1 MGAWKDNCW
10 QLLSKQLHH
19 LRIKCLLIC
28 LFLGKG
34 RRHMLSSQKG
44 VAPVWTSM
52 WVRCRLCC
60 PEPCVQADRVEDM
73 STLQRLDRFPPMRLE
88 TNATGQL
95 GMCNLSNLGMCNL
108 SFLTIIRQKGLSF
121 LTIRQKVWGTPIII
135 RQLLWHMLLIAWWWW
150 WPCLW
155 LGRGANN
162 GRSMWHRC
170 GRCWWSRC
178 GRCWTRC
185 RCCNRLDRW
194 HRGNTW
200 CSRCCNT
207 WSRCPGHSDTCRC
220 GAWWLSRCAR
230 CCHTGCGCSRHRR
243 HRCGR
248 CCHNGC
254 IRHRR
259 GRCCDTGCTRLI
271 RHIGCR
277 QDRCRC
283 WQWWRMHMTVLSVG
297 CGLSCKYTMQITI
310 ISSCTTTSLPSL
322 DIHPCWIL
330 KAKSNTEK
338 KKYIHLQ
345 QFQQHQQHQ
354 PQAATTTT
362 TTT

>member
-10 QLLSKQLHH
+10 QWLSKQFHH
-19 LRIKCLLIC
+19 LRVKCLLIC
-28 LFLGKG
+28 LFPGKG

-52 WVRCRLCC
+52 WVRCWLCC
-60 PEPCVQADRVEDM
+60 PEPCVQADRVENM
-73 STLQRLDRFPPMRLE
+73 SALQRFDSFLPMRLE
-88 TNATGQL
+88 TNATGQTVL
-95 GMCNLSNLGMCNL
+95 FLSMCNL
-108 SFLTIIRQKGLSF
+108 RLSF

-162 GRSMWHRC
+162 CRSMWHRC
-170 GRCWWSRC
+170 GRRWWSRCARCCHTWSRCARCWKRSGWC

-185 RCCNRLDRW
+185 RCCNRCAGATLGAAGVATRGAGALDTRI
-194 HRGNTW
+194 RADVAFDG
-200 CSRCCNT
+200 SA
-207 WSRCPGHSDTCRC
+207 GVA
-220 GAWWLSRCAR
+220 GAATLGAAGAGG
-230 CCHTGCGCSRHRR
+230 T
-243 HRCGR
+243 
-248 CCHNGC
+248 
-254 IRHRR
+254 
-259 GRCCDTGCTRLI
+259 DVGCTRLI
-271 RHIGCR
+271 GHIGRR
-277 QDRCRC
+277 QDRCGC
-283 WQWWRMHMTVLSVG
+283 WQWWGMHMTVLSVG

-310 ISSCTTTSLPSL
+310 ISSCATTSLPSL

-345 QFQQHQQHQ
+345 QFQQHQ
-354 PQAATTTT
+354 PQATTTNN
-362 TTT
+362 